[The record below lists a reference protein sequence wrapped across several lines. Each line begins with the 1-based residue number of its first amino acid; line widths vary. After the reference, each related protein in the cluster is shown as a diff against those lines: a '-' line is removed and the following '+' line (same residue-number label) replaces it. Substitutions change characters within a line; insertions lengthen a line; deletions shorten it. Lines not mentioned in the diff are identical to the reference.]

1 MFSLQQML
9 RVLFSYF
16 SVQQRLVLCCF
27 SLLAI
32 INAYTMRLC
41 LDLSLKRIVLEGC
54 ARPPTPPPPQHAAA
68 KIHHW
73 LTELAARLN
82 ETENMLRERLRAGRE
97 HVYHPT
103 KMPLAAIKQPV
114 KLPSRE
120 SLKVSSR
127 ERISCSELWSRQT
140 QTLVTVAFYA
150 GYMLTHIPGGRLS
163 ERCGGKWILGA
174 AIIFSAILTLLTPLA
189 VRHGG
194 PYALMAV
201 RLGIG
206 LCEGPTFPAVS
217 AMLAQWIP
225 EEERGLLASGVLSGG
240 EIGITLVQ
248 LLSGLVMA
256 EEDWPVAFYVVGGG
270 AVAWFL
276 GFILICH
283 SKPDNCPY
291 IQSEERDYI
300 KSHVSATLL
309 VAADNAE
316 GQQPPNAPWRSILM
330 STPLWAL
337 VSASM
342 QHDWSRQQF
351 GQELQ
356 QVLEELRARGSTL
369 WDELEAS
376 IVVTAPYIGNWLA
389 SLSTGTLS
397 DYLIAEQ
404 LLSRTETRRLMS
416 WLVFVCGSMYM
427 VHLKSDGARIWR
439 VLAVGAYYAGIKLLP
454 LDMSP
459 NYAGTLMG
467 ISNGMGALP
476 GLLLPYLQEF
486 EADYAIVGSVRSALW
501 LICSAYISAE
511 VQSYNQP
518 QG

>member
-9 RVLFSYF
+9 RDLFSYF

-54 ARPPTPPPPQHAAA
+54 ARPPPPQHAAA
-68 KIHHW
+68 KIHNW
-73 LTELAARLN
+73 LTELSARLN
-82 ETENMLRERLRAGRE
+82 QTENMLRERLRAGRE
-97 HVYHPT
+97 HLYHPT
-103 KMPLAAIKQPV
+103 KRPLPAIKQPL

-120 SLKVSSR
+120 SVSR

-217 AMLAQWIP
+217 AMLAQWVP
-225 EEERGLLASGVLSGG
+225 QEERGLLASGVLSGG

-256 EEDWPVAFYVVGGG
+256 EEDWPVGFYVVGGG

-316 GQQPPNAPWRSILM
+316 GQQPPKAPWRSMLM

-342 QHDWSRQQF
+342 QHDWSQQQF

-356 QVLEELRARGSTL
+356 EVLEELRAKGSTL

-376 IVVTAPYIGNWLA
+376 IMVTAPYIGNWLA

-404 LLSRTETRRLMS
+404 LLSRTETRRFMS

-486 EADYAIVGSVRSALW
+486 EADHAIVGSVRSALW